1 MSSSYPFGSS
11 RWFMSNTEEAQA
23 HQKASASSTKNGEL
37 CEANEESKDI
47 DIEWREGTDA
57 PFSIIMDQEVAGQL
71 LKDWEDG
78 NLKKYF
84 S

>member
-11 RWFMSNTEEAQA
+11 RWFISKTEEAQA
-23 HQKASASSTKNGEL
+23 HQKASVSSTKNDEL
-37 CEANEESKDI
+37 YEGDEERKDI
-47 DIEWREGTDA
+47 DVEWREGTDA
-57 PFSIIMDQEVAGQL
+57 PFSIIMDQQAVGQL
-71 LKDWEDG
+71 LEDWKDG